1 MIKKLHSTDDFGKR
15 CDVFGGRVHSAHTG
29 RQFGP
34 VHPQMRYFAG
44 IFQGLLDEV
53 KQEKLLA
60 PKLAFNTKVTPIGT
74 DYEFARG
81 QGMLDGRM
89 QDIDGFLRTPEASDG
104 VVVSITGETHAKIA
118 VLIMNADCG
127 VGKILA
133 PDGSLAVMH
142 CGLDNV
148 DNKDGSSIVVNA
160 IEYFKSQG
168 IAPEDLRFQIGE
180 AARACC
186 YGFND
191 PAKEGENRARSS
203 RLIQSYG
210 TDVSTVVKNPPRKGG
225 IGIDVPLIAARQAE
239 KMGVKDVNV
248 EGICTSCYGLNSV
261 FMEAKDQFG
270 QWFSNLREDS
280 AAVKSRGYGL
290 RNAVVVY

>member
-1 MIKKLHSTDDFGKR
+1 M
-15 CDVFGGRVHSAHTG
+15 
-29 RQFGP
+29 
-34 VHPQMRYFAG
+34 
-44 IFQGLLDEV
+44 
-53 KQEKLLA
+53 
-60 PKLAFNTKVTPIGT
+60 
-74 DYEFARG
+74 
-81 QGMLDGRM
+81 
-89 QDIDGFLRTPEASDG
+89 
-104 VVVSITGETHAKIA
+104 
-118 VLIMNADCG
+118 
-127 VGKILA
+127 
-133 PDGSLAVMH
+133 
-142 CGLDNV
+142 
-148 DNKDGSSIVVNA
+148 
-160 IEYFKSQG
+160 
-168 IAPEDLRFQIGE
+168 RFQIGE

-191 PAKEGENRARSS
+191 PAKEEKIEREA